1 MQPGTVRH
9 NVPWHHSRGGHIPLG
24 KIGLDVIF
32 GKPDNFRQERLEFE
46 VVDWPSQYH
55 AILGRVAFARFL
67 AVPHYAYLLLKM
79 PGPRGV
85 ITVHGSF
92 TRSDQCDRDFNK
104 ISQSFGMQDE
114 LVRLRE
120 VTDNGLPL
128 VTRQNAPDMSFDSTV
143 NTKKVQVHPTDASKT
158 ALIANDLSPA

>member
-1 MQPGTVRH
+1 M
-9 NVPWHHSRGGHIPLG
+9 
-24 KIGLDVIF
+24 
-32 GKPDNFRQERLEFE
+32 
-46 VVDWPSQYH
+46 VDWPSQYH
-55 AILGRVAFARFL
+55 AILGCVAFAQFL

-85 ITVHGSF
+85 ITVHGRF
-92 TRSDQCDRDFNK
+92 TRSDHCDRDFNR
-104 ISQSFGMQDE
+104 ISQSFGMQEE

-120 VTDNGLPL
+120 VTDNGAPL

-158 ALIANDLSPA
+158 ALIANDLIPA

>member
-1 MQPGTVRH
+1 M
-9 NVPWHHSRGGHIPLG
+9 
-24 KIGLDVIF
+24 
-32 GKPDNFRQERLEFE
+32 
-46 VVDWPSQYH
+46 DWPSQYH

-85 ITVHGSF
+85 ITIHGSF
-92 TRSDQCDRDFNK
+92 TRSDQCDRDFNR
-104 ISQSFGMQDE
+104 ISQYFGMQEE
-114 LVRLRE
+114 LA
-120 VTDNGLPL
+120 
-128 VTRQNAPDMSFDSTV
+128 RQNAPDMSFDSTV